1 MKKYHADN
9 DVDEEFGWDLDS
21 KVGPSVP
28 PSISSKYKKSWRSA
42 SKATRKSRVKDYA
55 TYMMEMEADE
65 RTKSS
70 TTVLGRKKRKHGD
83 DDDDDDDK
91 PTSTLS
97 LAYVCELATANT
109 VSVARSSRNIDAL
122 TRNVNKIT
130 GNVDTIA
137 KGLKD
142 LKDKQQADVDD
153 LQKQVTNRCDDL
165 QKQVTNNA
173 SMIDQ
178 LCGFMRG
185 MKIGGLQEQMDQTSM
200 SEHAGRTKAVKW
212 AVVEEDD

>member
-1 MKKYHADN
+1 MTLYLADN
-9 DVDEEFGWDLDS
+9 DKEGKFGFDLDS

-28 PSISSKYKKSWRSA
+28 PSISSRYKVSWRSA

-70 TTVLGRKKRKHGD
+70 TTVLGCKKRKHD
-83 DDDDDDDK
+83 DDDDDDDDAK

-97 LAYVCELATANT
+97 LADVCELATANT
-109 VSVARSSRNIDAL
+109 LTVAGTARNIKAL
-122 TRNVNKIT
+122 TGNVNKMQANMEDIT
-130 GNVDTIA
+130 

-153 LQKQVTNRCDDL
+153 LQKQVT
-165 QKQVTNNA
+165 TNA
-173 SMIDQ
+173 SMINQ

-185 MKIGGLQEQMDQTSM
+185 MKIGGLQEQMGQTSM